1 MPHLRGLLAALA
13 VLAVLLTGGGLAWS
27 ADAADDPPG
36 GATIVDVRGDRET
49 GFVIEHYDGT
59 RAYPPTLSEGLA
71 ECAEYA
77 RRIER
82 VRCRV
87 ALRVWYRELGRL
99 KRALDYAHS
108 TG

>member
-1 MPHLRGLLAALA
+1 MPHLRGLLAVLAALA
-13 VLAVLLTGGGLAWS
+13 VLLAGGGLAWS

-77 RRIER
+77 RRIEH